1 MPALYDLMLLLDSA
15 ADFDRR
21 GAIIRNV
28 EEAITNDGEIVGRH
42 DWGVR
47 PLAYEIEHKTDA
59 DYHLIQFHG
68 SPALLDSLQHTLHIT
83 DDVVRFRIIKLEPG
97 TPPPPDMTPAAAP
110 VETEAGEDAAP
121 AAEAPAEAPSEAP
134 AEPDAEQAPEP
145 AAAE

>member
-1 MPALYDLMLLLDSA
+1 MPALYDLMLLLDST

-28 EEAITNDGEIVGRH
+28 EEAITKDGEIVGRH

-47 PLAYEIEHKTDA
+47 PLAYEIEHRTDA

-68 SPALLDSLQHTLHIT
+68 SPALLESLQHTLHIT

-110 VETEAGEDAAP
+110 AEAAAGEEAAP
-121 AAEAPAEAPSEAP
+121 AAEAP